1 MQMQTIS
8 IYNNVLDIISIKN
21 NVMVR
26 KQVEFRDGMTFMRM
40 KKRVLIV
47 LSEKGRLW
55 IIAFVKAIEDEEKSF
70 NWEFLRHLPFW
81 LCEAKLSFRRKD
93 VFGL

>member
-1 MQMQTIS
+1 MQTIS

-40 KKRVLIV
+40 KKRVLIGN
-47 LSEKGRLW
+47 S
-55 IIAFVKAIEDEEKSF
+55 
-70 NWEFLRHLPFW
+70 
-81 LCEAKLSFRRKD
+81 
-93 VFGL
+93 

>member
-1 MQMQTIS
+1 VQMQTIS

-40 KKRVLIV
+40 KKRVLIGN
-47 LSEKGRLW
+47 S
-55 IIAFVKAIEDEEKSF
+55 
-70 NWEFLRHLPFW
+70 
-81 LCEAKLSFRRKD
+81 
-93 VFGL
+93 

>member
-40 KKRVLIV
+40 KKRVLIGN
-47 LSEKGRLW
+47 S
-55 IIAFVKAIEDEEKSF
+55 
-70 NWEFLRHLPFW
+70 
-81 LCEAKLSFRRKD
+81 
-93 VFGL
+93 